1 MGNIWD
7 REPALIL
14 GAVNALLALAIGF
27 GLPVTVEQASLVNA
41 AAAAVLSVIVRSQV
55 TPV

>member
-14 GAVNALLALAIGF
+14 GAVNAVLALAIGF